1 MPSFATIVAGGGKA
15 LIRLLALLLALAVS
29 SPMLFAQDWDYLNG
43 RDKVHDPTGAWLI
56 TAGGDQFTLITFHS
70 GGTVTEDIQG
80 ESAFDPAS
88 VNPPKTP
95 GNVQTSP
102 QHGVWQ
108 KTGWNT
114 FAATL
119 VAIQAGVDAEH
130 FISNFFRLDKVQCTG
145 KLCESGDKV
154 DLTFVFSG
162 YDENGKQTI
171 APSLPINF
179 KGVRVPLEILPHTC
193 ATLPVPVVSPTP
205 AAP

>member
-1 MPSFATIVAGGGKA
+1 MPFFATIIDRGGGKA
-15 LIRLLALLLALAVS
+15 LIRLLALVLALAVS
-29 SPMLFAQDWDYLNG
+29 TPMLFAQDWDHLNG

-88 VNPPKTP
+88 ANPPKSP

-108 KTGWNT
+108 KTGWKT

-130 FISNFFRLDKVQCTG
+130 FISPFFRLDKVQCTG
-145 KLCESGDKV
+145 KLSESGDQA

-162 YDENGKQTI
+162 YDQNGNQTI
-171 APSLPINF
+171 APSPPTNF
-179 KGVRVPLEILPHTC
+179 KGVRVPLEILPHTG

-205 AAP
+205 AP